1 MLAQICGAGWQGLE
15 QEEATLWVRRIANP
29 PAACPHARPS
39 HLSETASSATIKSP
53 MRASRWL
60 LAIWFCFLARAFFYC
75 AALPLWE
82 GYDEWS
88 HFAVVQRMV
97 FHGEALVSRDRQ
109 IPRDVAASLQLAP
122 VAWECRQLPPPSAT
136 HDDFWRLPPAE
147 RARREAAFR
156 AIPSA
161 WAFQDSTGNLTTYEG
176 LQGPLAA
183 WVMSPILSAVR
194 NAHISTQALML
205 RWYSMAILSL
215 VIPLT
220 FLTARAA
227 FGHDAPALGCAAVL
241 AAMPGFLIGIAR
253 VSNESVAVLLFT
265 LLTWLSLEE
274 LTRNRAIALGA
285 VLGFGL
291 LAKAYFLTAIP
302 PVALL
307 LLWKCRRPRALLV
320 PLVAVAIAGWWYAR
334 NLLTTGTL
342 SGMWE
347 SVVQPNATFATK
359 LHQAIRVPW
368 LGTIDSILF
377 SHLWLGAW
385 STLTVRSW
393 MYHLFYLLI
402 VLAML
407 GLAWRVRSV
416 PIAILALFY
425 VTFWLGQLYHAA
437 LLSTVWGM
445 ATSLGCYLY
454 AAGAAEVTLC
464 AAGLRALSPRRARRF
479 VVPAGVA
486 LFALLDL
493 YTIHMV
499 ALPYYTGLI
508 AHRPNGPVAAFHPTA
523 AAIREGVARLAA
535 FKSPLL
541 VPPVL
546 GALWFFY
553 AAATLGLVA
562 LSFAVA
568 RREASSETTPQAACP
583 N

>member
-1 MLAQICGAGWQGLE
+1 
-15 QEEATLWVRRIANP
+15 
-29 PAACPHARPS
+29 
-39 HLSETASSATIKSP
+39 

-60 LAIWFCFLARAFFYC
+60 LLIWFCFLARAFFYC

-97 FHGEALVSRDRQ
+97 FRGEALVSRNSQ
-109 IPRDVAASLQLAP
+109 IPRDVAASLELAP
-122 VAWECRQLPPPSAT
+122 VPWECRQLPPPSAT

-147 RARREAAFR
+147 RARRQAGFR
-156 AIPSA
+156 AIPSV
-161 WAFQDSTGNLTTYEG
+161 WAFQDSTGNLTAYEG
-176 LQGPLAA
+176 LQGPLAG
-183 WVMSPILSAVR
+183 WLMSPVLYAVR
-194 NAHISTQALML
+194 GAHLSTQVLLL
-205 RWYSMAILSL
+205 RWYSIALLSL

-220 FLTARAA
+220 FFTARSV
-227 FGHDAPALGCAAVL
+227 FGHDGPALGCAATV

-253 VSNESVAVLLFT
+253 VSNESAAVPLFT
-265 LLTWLSLEE
+265 LLIWLSLGP
-274 LTRNRAIALGA
+274 LTRARVIALGA
-285 VLGFGL
+285 VLGLGL

-302 PVALL
+302 PVALV
-307 LLWKCRRPRALLV
+307 LLWKCRRPRVLLV
-320 PLVAVAIAGWWYAR
+320 PLVAFAIAGWWYVR

-347 SVVQPNATFATK
+347 SVVAPDATFGTK
-359 LHQAIRVPW
+359 LHQALRVPW
-368 LGTIDSILF
+368 LGTVDSILF

-393 MYHLFYLLI
+393 MYHLFYVLI
-402 VLAML
+402 VLAAV
-407 GLAWRVRSV
+407 GLAWRVRSA
-416 PIAILALFY
+416 PMLILAAFY
-425 VTFWLGQLYHAA
+425 VSFWLGQLYHAA

-454 AAGAAEVTLC
+454 AAVAAEVPLC
-464 AAGLRALSPRRARRF
+464 AAGLRALSPRGARRF

-523 AAIREGVARLAA
+523 AGIQEGVTRLAA

-541 VPPVL
+541 APPVF
-546 GALWFFY
+546 GALWVFY
-553 AAATLGLVA
+553 VAATLGLVA
-562 LSFAVA
+562 LSFAGV
-568 RREASSETTPQAACP
+568 RREAVQARPTRLPACP